1 VALPSQTVT
10 PTLMIIDSL
19 AGCEPA
25 LSAAEH
31 LHALALFDDR
41 QLLEGRWTWALCTYN
56 PNCAVHASSRFGRT
70 RSGCGCTIWP

>member
-1 VALPSQTVT
+1 MALPSQTVT

-31 LHALALFDDR
+31 LHALALFDASCWR
-41 QLLEGRWTWALCTYN
+41 VAGTWALCTYN

-70 RSGCGCTIWP
+70 GSGCGCTIWP